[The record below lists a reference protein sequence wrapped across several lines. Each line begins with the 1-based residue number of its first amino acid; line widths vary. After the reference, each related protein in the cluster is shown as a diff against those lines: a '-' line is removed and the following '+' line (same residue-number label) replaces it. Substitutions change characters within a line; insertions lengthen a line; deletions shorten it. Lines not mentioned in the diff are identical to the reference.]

1 MNKGTQKK
9 SILINLTL
17 IEFVNSNEILNEY
30 FQFSRQPKNQP
41 KKKKGQEEVTTSPS
55 KRRNDNSNDIYNQI
69 KMSNNDIN
77 KNNNN
82 PKNIALLKSLK
93 EEIDQLENEK
103 NVKHNFQIISINIGI
118 RTRNTIFKEKFK
130 NAQKR
135 RLQ

>member
-103 NVKHNFQIISINIGI
+103 NVKHNF
-118 RTRNTIFKEKFK
+118 K
-130 NAQKR
+130 
-135 RLQ
+135 